1 MDEVIEKIRRTA
13 DEVMDPA
20 SREPCAPSS
29 STAWTSFMPWQ
40 ASLRI
45 HQPTHPALPHLRSM
59 RLDEQAL
66 AQLREYFAGQPV
78 KQAHLFGSFA
88 RGPADER
95 SDVDI
100 LVELDHTKSIGL
112 HFIQMGLD
120 LEALLS
126 RPVGLATTKG
136 SSLHVKP
143 YVDRDKQLIYA
154 RG

>member
-1 MDEVIEKIRRTA
+1 
-13 DEVMDPA
+13 
-20 SREPCAPSS
+20 
-29 STAWTSFMPWQ
+29 
-40 ASLRI
+40 
-45 HQPTHPALPHLRSM
+45 M

-66 AQLREYFAGQPV
+66 AQLRHYFAGQPV
-78 KQAHLFGSFA
+78 KQAYLFGSFA
-88 RGPADER
+88 RGAADDN

-100 LVELDHTKSIGL
+100 LVELDHSSPIGL

-126 RPVGLATTKG
+126 RPVDLVTTKAL
-136 SSLHVKP
+136 SPHVKP

>member
-1 MDEVIEKIRRTA
+1 M
-13 DEVMDPA
+13 
-20 SREPCAPSS
+20 
-29 STAWTSFMPWQ
+29 
-40 ASLRI
+40 
-45 HQPTHPALPHLRSM
+45 
-59 RLDEQAL
+59 
-66 AQLREYFAGQPV
+66 
-78 KQAHLFGSFA
+78 
-88 RGPADER
+88 
-95 SDVDI
+95 
-100 LVELDHTKSIGL
+100 ELDHTKSIGL